1 MAFKYTAVIIEPR
14 EHKALEFVLRNFFEN
29 LSEEWGFVIFHG
41 RKNKEFIEKII
52 SINLVEYRH
61 RVYRI
66 IELNTDN
73 LNSKSYSAICKSP
86 SFYKCIDTEV
96 LLVFQTDT
104 MILKENKDHINLFI
118 KYDYVGAPW
127 VNGVV
132 GNGGLSLR
140 RKNKM
145 IEVCENVPFNYI
157 NHDHEDIYFSY
168 QDIIKINRP
177 SFQDAQTFSVE
188 TVFNE
193 KSFGIHAPW
202 KHLNKYEMEYLI
214 NRYPEINTLIQL
226 NS

>member
-1 MAFKYTAVIIEPR
+1 MVFKYTAVIIEPR
-14 EHKALEFVLRNFFEN
+14 EHKAFEFVLRNFFEN

-73 LNSKSYSAICKSP
+73 LNSKSYSSICKSP
-86 SFYKCIDTEV
+86 YFYKCIDTEV
-96 LLVFQTDT
+96 ILVFQTDT

-140 RKNKM
+140 RKSKM
-145 IEVCENVPFNYI
+145 IEVCEKVPFNYI
-157 NHDHEDIYFSY
+157 DHDHEDIYFSY
-168 QDIIKINRP
+168 QDIVKINRP
-177 SFQDAQTFSVE
+177 PFQDAQTFSVE

-202 KHLNKYEMEYLI
+202 KYLNKYEMEYLI
-214 NRYPEINTLIQL
+214 NHYPEISTLIQL